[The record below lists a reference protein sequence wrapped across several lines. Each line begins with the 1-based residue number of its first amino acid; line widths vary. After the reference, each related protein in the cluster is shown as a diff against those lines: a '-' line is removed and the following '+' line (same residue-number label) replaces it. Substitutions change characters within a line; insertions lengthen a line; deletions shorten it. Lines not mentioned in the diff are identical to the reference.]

1 MLILC
6 DFPEG
11 LHPVGFLPNGQ
22 IPGACPEAHV
32 VFRLG
37 KPPQEFHSRRLPLD
51 IGLGDGHARA
61 LLDDHVFAA
70 GKNGHRQNFI
80 VNGMGTGF
88 RLHLLG
94 EVAGGDGGAG
104 VGQKVPGFHVVGAEF
119 AVGAEPTADHGH
131 IVVVPEL
138 PENLLIG
145 VHMGLVVF
153 HLQKGLTQL
162 LGADEEVVGQSVSAV
177 EGLAVTGNVRGLVVR
192 PLVVFPGDFHNSLN
206 GGQILQGHA
215 GAFREGLPVGFVQNH
230 DLRGLGNG
238 ENPQTAVG
246 GDAALLHIGGD
257 VGIQLLL
264 GEVVG
269 EICQSPRL
277 LGVEGGVGIG
287 GEQIGQRLRAYLAL
301 QGIPDGG
308 FQIVDGAFAVAGNI
322 DALFLADG
330 AVEGVHDGVKGGQL
344 SAVVVVPDGQVHRLL
359 RVKLGAFAAAACQQG
374 AYQQSGA
381 QRQRRSSLLFHIPVL
396 LS

>member
-1 MLILC
+1 
-6 DFPEG
+6 
-11 LHPVGFLPNGQ
+11 
-22 IPGACPEAHV
+22 
-32 VFRLG
+32 
-37 KPPQEFHSRRLPLD
+37 
-51 IGLGDGHARA
+51 
-61 LLDDHVFAA
+61 
-70 GKNGHRQNFI
+70 
-80 VNGMGTGF
+80 
-88 RLHLLG
+88 
-94 EVAGGDGGAG
+94 
-104 VGQKVPGFHVVGAEF
+104 
-119 AVGAEPTADHGH
+119 
-131 IVVVPEL
+131 
-138 PENLLIG
+138 
-145 VHMGLVVF
+145 MGLVVF

-177 EGLAVTGNVRGLVVR
+177 EGLAVVRYLRGLVVR
-192 PLVVFPGDFHNSLN
+192 PLIILFGNLHHALD

-257 VGIQLLL
+257 VIIQLLL

-344 SAVVVVPDGQVHRLL
+344 STVVVVPDGQVHRLL

-374 AYQQSGA
+374 AYQQGGA
-381 QRQRRSSLLFHIPVL
+381 QRQRHSSLLFHIPVL